1 MTSTKR
7 NSERSS
13 DKQPAARVRPNN
25 LAEML
30 NDPYFNKALKG
41 SIDGFDLAGRFIPK
55 AGTRYK
61 RTPID
66 YLKEN
71 NLFNADFFKMEFYLI
86 QRKQSGYSSAV
97 RGAISHF
104 VGKAIN
110 STLKYYA
117 EKEKRATKK
126 AGAVK

>member
-1 MTSTKR
+1 MNETLEAKKR
-7 NSERSS
+7 
-13 DKQPAARVRPNN
+13 KKPAARVRPNN
-25 LAEML
+25 LAEMY

-41 SIDGFDLAGRFIPK
+41 SIDGFDLAGRFIPE

-97 RGAISHF
+97 RGVINHF

-110 STLKYYA
+110 LTLDYYA
-117 EKEKRATKK
+117 KKEKWAVKE